1 MSDIERR
8 INLLSPRQFQILLH
22 VAQHLSSREIG
33 QTLGLS
39 PATVDSHIAAALQ
52 KLGLSSRR
60 EAALRMIELGFASAL
75 PGSER
80 DRTLPV
86 SHHGGEL
93 PSNLHELSGPP
104 AEASSGR
111 PKRGLFRSSQ
121 GMGDGSPLK
130 SGMGPVVVRSLLDGF
145 YIILFFAIMSAAAFG
160 MHWIV
165 IRCERLAID
174 AFVLLVL
181 RWVSYALVVLD
192 GMGVVTA
199 TALLTY
205 RFIRAAEK
213 AG

>member
-1 MSDIERR
+1 
-8 INLLSPRQFQILLH
+8 RQFEILLH

-33 QTLGLS
+33 QILGLS
-39 PATVDSHIAAALQ
+39 PATIDSHIAAALQ

-60 EAALRMIELGFASAL
+60 EAALRMIELGFASSL
-75 PGSER
+75 PRSEQ
-80 DRTLPV
+80 DWLV
-86 SHHGGEL
+86 HAAHHGGEL
-93 PSNLHELSGPP
+93 PSNRHELPRP
-104 AEASSGR
+104 AAERSSDR
-111 PKRGLFRSSQ
+111 PKLGVFWSAE
-121 GMGDGSPLK
+121 GKGDGSPPK
-130 SGMGPVVVRSLLDGF
+130 SGMGPVVLRSLLDGF

-174 AFVLLVL
+174 PFVLLVL

-192 GMGVVTA
+192 GAGVVTA